1 MPVEGELLNHYR
13 VMKRLGSG
21 GMGEVF
27 LAEDTRL
34 HRKVALKVLLPEVA
48 ADPDR
53 MARFLQEAR
62 LASALSHPN
71 AAHIYE
77 IGEADGSHYLAM
89 EYIEGETLEARLS
102 GVPQADATLE
112 KSAAPG
118 AAEGKPLP
126 VLETISIGAQVAD
139 ALDAA
144 HAKGVIHRDIKP
156 ANLMVGARGHVTV
169 LDFGLAKLVP
179 ASGGPPSHQTTT
191 ASQIATQF
199 LTSGGVVLGTVSYM
213 SPEQALGREVDH
225 RSDIFSLGVV
235 LYRMA
240 TGRLPFAGATAQETL
255 ARILQSQPDAMARL
269 NYELPE
275 ELERVVRKCL
285 EKDRERRYA
294 SARDLLVD
302 LRNLER
308 GMLDSDSG
316 GRAAGSGGRNRSSVV
331 RAVIVDDEELARQLL
346 REYLRDAGGVDVVA
360 ECANGF
366 EAVKA
371 IAEHKPD
378 LVFLDVQ
385 MPKLDG
391 FEVLELIDS
400 SVAVIFV
407 TAYDQYAMRA
417 FDANAV
423 DYLLKP
429 FSSDRFRKAIDR
441 VKQRLRDP
449 APPAP
454 KIGAPELSAAARPP
468 EQRLERIV
476 VKDGTKVHIIPIA
489 KLDYVEAQDDYIA
502 LRSEKKNYLKQQTIS
517 SIETQLDPKKF
528 VRIHRSYILNLE
540 RIARI
545 EPYTKDSRVAVLID
559 GTQLPVSR
567 SGHAKLKEMLGEV
580 G

>member
-1 MPVEGELLNHYR
+1 MIDSGSVLNHYR
-13 VMKRLGSG
+13 VLKKIGAG

-27 LAEDTRL
+27 LAEDTKL
-34 HRKVALKVLLPEVA
+34 HRNVALKVLLPEVA
-48 ADPDR
+48 EDPER
-53 MARFLQEAR
+53 MARFVQEAR

-77 IGEADGSHYLAM
+77 IGEANGSHFLAM
-89 EYIEGETLEARLS
+89 EYIEGDTLESKLTLDEPLPLAETL
-102 GVPQADATLE
+102 
-112 KSAAPG
+112 
-118 AAEGKPLP
+118 
-126 VLETISIGAQVAD
+126 SIGAQVAD

-144 HAKGVIHRDIKP
+144 QTKGVVHRDIKP
-156 ANLMVGARGHVTV
+156 ANLMIGARGHVTV
-169 LDFGLAKLVP
+169 LDFGLAKLM
-179 ASGGPPSHQTTT
+179 PSSPEQ
-191 ASQIATQF
+191 AKSSSQIATQF

-240 TGRLPFAGATAQETL
+240 TGRQPFTGANAQETL
-255 ARILQSQPDAMARL
+255 ARILQGQPDAMGRL
-269 NYELPE
+269 NYDVSA

-285 EKDRERRYA
+285 EKDRERRYQ
-294 SARDLLVD
+294 SARELLVD

-308 GMLDSDSG
+308 PQESGSG
-316 GRAAGSGGRNRSSVV
+316 GRARSGSV

-346 REYLRDAGGVDVVA
+346 REYLRDAGGVEVVA

-371 IAEHKPD
+371 VGELKPD

-400 SVAVIFV
+400 GTAVIFV

-429 FSSDRFRKAIDR
+429 FSSDRFRKALDR
-441 VKQRLRDP
+441 VKHRLGS
-449 APPAP
+449 APPEKP
-454 KIGAPELSAAARPP
+454 RIQAPELSALARPP
-468 EQRLERIV
+468 EQRQERIV
-476 VKDGTKVHIIPIA
+476 VKDGTKVHIIPMA

-528 VRIHRSYILNLE
+528 VRIHRSYIVNLE

-545 EPYTKDSRVAVLID
+545 EPYTKDSRVAVLTD

-567 SGHAKLKEMLGEV
+567 SGHVKLKEMLGEV